1 MTENGIVTIFTYK
14 LEKQFLRQC
23 HTLVAMGLQSFIQ
36 RYFLQYAPGEAHYY
50 FPMKAF

>member
-14 LEKQFLRQC
+14 LEKHFLRQG
-23 HTLVAMGLQSFIQ
+23 HALAAMGLKFFIQ

-50 FPMKAF
+50 FPIKAF